1 MPTARIR
8 TLSFLLIVIGLCTTV
23 GFQADQSRATPQV
36 VRLLENALKL
46 ADPAK
51 RLTSLAAAERK
62 AAALKDVYG
71 RGECAYYA
79 GKASAEL
86 YRWTE
91 AAQAFERA
99 AKLYLSVRA
108 TQDAG
113 TATHELG
120 VSVDASGDKKRALTI
135 LDQALKL
142 EAQAKDKPGQA
153 ATLLALARIHD
164 DVGDRQIALKE
175 AQEAAAL
182 YRSLGASEEGVAL
195 NYVGRVFEELG
206 MRQEAISQFEAAT
219 TIFERSGDRRGQA
232 QSLTNLGLS
241 RDNLGD
247 HQAALDCYAKA
258 LPLWGGDEAGR
269 AGTLNNKGKAHKELR
284 QFDAAL
290 RAYSE
295 AATLWTKLGN
305 RPGQALAMN
314 NVGRV
319 LVEQGKPPEAL
330 TWYARALLL
339 AREIGLRELEAIVL
353 RNSGYAADKLG
364 YLPLAVIYGK
374 ESVIRFQELRADL
387 GSLPRTM
394 QESYAQEASPAYR
407 FLAEKL
413 IQLGR
418 LAEAELVIGL
428 LKDHE
433 YFTYARGG
441 KSQDVN
447 LTPYEAEWKAKYS
460 LIGGTLAAVA
470 AEYEALVKDARAG
483 KLTPE
488 AEARRASLA
497 TKLAAA
503 RDAFS
508 TFLRTASSAFSTAAA
523 TDDRITDLK
532 TASELAQ
539 IVRGF
544 PIRTAAIYTLVTQD
558 GVRTI
563 LTLPNLTALKDAQ
576 SSKIPFPELSAKIA
590 KLRMAL
596 TTPEYDPI
604 PIASELYDILIRPLE
619 ADLADAKVERL
630 IVSLDGPLRYLPF
643 GSLYDSKEHTF
654 LAQKFSLGLFTP
666 ANRVSLTRKP
676 SSDPRAVGFGVS
688 KPHDV
693 GSLHF
698 EGLAAVPTE
707 MADLQRLTGAKT
719 FADEAFT
726 EESMKSALA
735 AEPSLV
741 HLATHFE
748 LRPGDPEKSFLLLGD
763 GKPLA
768 IAGFGSWMQGVLASV
783 DLLVLSACNTATP
796 VGDVDGNELE
806 SFSRAAQ
813 ENGAAS
819 VLATLWPVN
828 DTSTS
833 LVMGRFYELRKR
845 VGTCEALR
853 QAQVWL
859 MQLGPPELTPL
870 GSRAGQTP
878 KPPAKG
884 DLPAYKPDPNR
895 PYAHPYYWAPFVL
908 TGNPN

>member
-1 MPTARIR
+1 MPKARTR
-8 TLSFLLIVIGLCTTV
+8 TLSTLLIVVGLCSTV
-23 GFQADQSRATPQV
+23 GFQTGQIRATPQV
-36 VRLLENALKL
+36 ERLLEAALRL
-46 ADPAK
+46 DDQAK
-51 RLTSLAAAERK
+51 RLTSLAAAERR
-62 AAALKDVYG
+62 AIARKDVYG
-71 RGECAYYA
+71 QAECAYYA

-86 YRWTE
+86 YRWPT
-91 AAQAFERA
+91 AAQAFARA
-99 AKLYLSVRA
+99 AKLYLSVQA
-108 TQDAG
+108 TKDAG
-113 TATHELG
+113 TATHEQG
-120 VSVDASGDKKRALTI
+120 VSVDAYGDKKRALTI

-142 EAQAKDKPGQA
+142 EAQAKDQPGQA
-153 ATLLALARIHD
+153 ATLLAVARIHD
-164 DVGDRQIALKE
+164 DLGDRQIALE
-175 AQEAAAL
+175 RALGAAAI
-182 YRSLGASEEGVAL
+182 YRSLGTPEEGIAL
-195 NYVGRVFEELG
+195 NYVGRVYEELG
-206 MRQEAISQFEAAT
+206 MRKEAISQFEAAA

-241 RDNLGD
+241 RDNQGD
-247 HQAALDCYAKA
+247 RQAALECYARA
-258 LPLWGGDEAGR
+258 LPLWGQDEAGR
-269 AGTLNNKGKAHKELR
+269 ASTLNNKGKALKELR

-319 LVEQGKPPEAL
+319 LVEQGKPAEAL
-330 TWYARALLL
+330 TWYARALVL
-339 AREIGLRELEAIVL
+339 AREIGVRELEAIVL

-374 ESVIRFQELRADL
+374 ESVMRFQELRADL
-387 GSLPRTM
+387 KSLPRAM

-418 LAEAELVIGL
+418 LAEAELVIDL

-447 LTPYEAEWKAKYS
+447 LTPREAEWRAKYS
-460 LIGGTLAAVA
+460 TLGGSLAAA
-470 AEYEALVKDARAG
+470 ATEYEALAKQARAG

-488 AEARRASLA
+488 AAARRASLA
-497 TKLAAA
+497 AKLADA

-523 TDDRITDLK
+523 TDDRIADLK
-532 TASELAQ
+532 TANELAQ

-544 PIRTAAIYTLVTQD
+544 PVRTAAIYTLVTQD

-563 LTLPNLTALKDAQ
+563 LTLPNVTTLKDTE

-590 KLRMAL
+590 KLRTAL

-604 PIASELYDILIRPLE
+604 PLASELYDILIRPLE
-619 ADLADAKVERL
+619 ADLADANVDRL
-630 IVSLDGPLRYLPF
+630 IISVDGPLRYLPF
-643 GSLYDSKEHTF
+643 GSLYDSRTRTF

-666 ANRVSLTRKP
+666 ANRVSLTRQP
-676 SSDPRAVGFGVS
+676 SGDPTTVGFGVS

-693 GSLHF
+693 GNVHF
-698 EGLAAVPTE
+698 EGLAAVPAE
-707 MADLQRLTGAKT
+707 MADLRRLTGAKT

-735 AEPSLV
+735 AQPTLV

-813 ENGAAS
+813 ENGAGA

-833 LVMGRFYELRKR
+833 LLMGKFYELRKQ

-859 MQLGPPELTPL
+859 VEL
-870 GSRAGQTP
+870 GSDELAKHGTRAGQTP

-884 DLPAYKPDPNR
+884 DLPAYKPDPNH

>member
-1 MPTARIR
+1 MLKARLR
-8 TLSFLLIVIGLCTTV
+8 TLSVFLIAVGLGSTV
-23 GFQADQSRATPQV
+23 GFQAGQTGATPQV
-36 VRLLENALKL
+36 ERLLEAALKL
-46 ADPAK
+46 RDPSM
-51 RLTSLAAAERK
+51 RLTSLATAERK
-62 AAALKDVYG
+62 AIALKDAYG
-71 RGECAYYA
+71 QAECAYYA
-79 GKASAEL
+79 GRVNAEM
-86 YRWTE
+86 YRWPA

-108 TQDAG
+108 IKDAG
-113 TATHELG
+113 TATHEFG
-120 VSVDASGDKKRALTI
+120 VSVDASGDKPRALKI

-142 EAQAKDKPGQA
+142 ESEAADRTGQA
-153 ATLLALARIHD
+153 ATLLAIARTHD
-164 DVGDRQIALKE
+164 DLGNRDIALNK
-175 AQEAAAL
+175 ASEAAAI
-182 YRSLGASEEGVAL
+182 YRSIGASEEGIAL
-195 NYVGRVFEELG
+195 NYIGRVYEELG
-206 MRQEAISQFEAAT
+206 MRREAISQFESAA
-219 TIFERSGDRRGQA
+219 TIFERAGDRRGQA

-247 HQAALDCYAKA
+247 HQIALDCYAKA

-269 AGTLNNKGKAHKELR
+269 AGTLNNRGKAHKELR

-295 AATLWTKLGN
+295 AEGLWAKLGN
-305 RPGQALAMN
+305 RPGRALAMN

-319 LVEQGKPPEAL
+319 LVEQGQPQKAL
-330 TWYARALLL
+330 GWYARALSL
-339 AREIGLRELEAIVL
+339 AREVGLRELEAIAL
-353 RNSGYAADKLG
+353 RNSGYAVDKLG
-364 YLPLAVIYGK
+364 VLPLAVAYGK
-374 ESVIRFQELRADL
+374 ESVIRFQDLRADL
-387 GSLPRTM
+387 KSLPRAM

-433 YFTYARGG
+433 YFTFARGG

-447 LTPYEAEWKAKYS
+447 LTPREAEWKAKYS
-460 LIGGTLAAVA
+460 LLGDRLAAA
-470 AEYEALVKDARAG
+470 ATEYEALAKQARAG

-488 AEARRASLA
+488 AEAKRASLA
-497 TKLAAA
+497 TKLADA

-508 TFLRTASSAFSTAAA
+508 TFLRTASSAFSSASA
-523 TDDRITDLK
+523 TDDRIADLK
-532 TASELAQ
+532 TANELAQ

-563 LTLPNLTALKDAQ
+563 LTLPNLTTLKDAQ

-590 KLRMAL
+590 KLRTAL
-596 TTPEYDPI
+596 TTPDYDPI
-604 PIASELYDILIRPLE
+604 PLASDLYDILIRPLE
-619 ADLADAKVERL
+619 ADLADARVERL
-630 IVSLDGPLRYLPF
+630 LISLDGPLRYLPF
-643 GSLYDSKEHTF
+643 GALYNRKEHAF
-654 LAQKFSLGLFTP
+654 LSEKFSLGLFTP

-676 SSDPRAVGFGVS
+676 STDPTAVGFGVS

-693 GSLHF
+693 GSVHF
-698 EGLAAVPTE
+698 EGLAAVPAE
-707 MADLQRLTGAKT
+707 MADLRRLTGAKT
-719 FADEAFT
+719 FSDETFT

-735 AEPSLV
+735 AQPSLV

-768 IAGFGSWMQGVLASV
+768 IAGFGSWMQGILSSV

-806 SFSRAAQ
+806 SFARAAQ
-813 ENGAAS
+813 ENGAAA

-833 LVMGRFYELRKR
+833 LLMGKFYELRKQ
-845 VGTCEALR
+845 VGAGEAIR
-853 QAQVWL
+853 QAQAWL
-859 MQLGPPELTPL
+859 IGLGPGELAKFGT
-870 GSRAGQTP
+870 RAGQTP
-878 KPPAKG
+878 KPPARG
-884 DLPAYKPDPNR
+884 DLPAYKPDPNH